1 MVNSHHWYRTDGSWS
16 SLWKKNLFN
25 RDVRP
30 KTEQVLVSFPLT
42 AIQSLFSGTYLAPER
57 SVTYHFKSS
66 NFCSCLNCYIQSNV
80 HVIIKSC
87 ENLRS
92 AQKYFPPL
100 PITHQN
106 MLYAFAALTNV
117 FSTTGNVLAFPEYF
131 KLLFPQCEILSHPK
145 CNMWFLGC
153 SSCNDRNGE
162 ARD

>member
-1 MVNSHHWYRTDGSWS
+1 MDHEVHCG
-16 SLWKKNLFN
+16 KKTCPIEMSGQRLNKFL
-25 RDVRP
+25 
-30 KTEQVLVSFPLT
+30 
-42 AIQSLFSGTYLAPER
+42 SLFHWQQYNLCSPEPTLLLKG
-57 SVTYHFKSS
+57 VLLPYHFKCST
-66 NFCSCLNCYIQSNV
+66 FCSCLNCYIQSNV

-162 ARD
+162 AHD